1 MLLLPDF
8 CAIYIKNI
16 FRLPAKTD
24 IITYKSNGFF
34 CVFSTNRF
42 RKKPSAGAKGSSSFV
57 FVQVFRKSPACL
69 KQAVKEGRFKL
80 FGGKRVDHAIIFSE
94 IYTRT

>member
-1 MLLLPDF
+1 MQ
-8 CAIYIKNI
+8 A
-16 FRLPAKTD
+16 
-24 IITYKSNGFF
+24 
-34 CVFSTNRF
+34 
-42 RKKPSAGAKGSSSFV
+42 
-57 FVQVFRKSPACL
+57 FRKSPACL